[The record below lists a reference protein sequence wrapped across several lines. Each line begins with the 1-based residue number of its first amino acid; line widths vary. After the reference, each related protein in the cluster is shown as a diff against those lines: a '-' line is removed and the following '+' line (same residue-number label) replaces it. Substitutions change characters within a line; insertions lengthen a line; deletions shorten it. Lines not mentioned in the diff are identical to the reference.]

1 MEKMGKIMEKAVFY
15 CVTLPIMCV
24 GLFVG
29 WLGCVYGLDDPDIEY
44 YD

>member
-1 MEKMGKIMEKAVFY
+1 MEKIMQKAVL
-15 CVTLPIMCV
+15 CCIILPIICI

-29 WLGCVYGLDDPDIEY
+29 WLGCVCGLDDPDIEY